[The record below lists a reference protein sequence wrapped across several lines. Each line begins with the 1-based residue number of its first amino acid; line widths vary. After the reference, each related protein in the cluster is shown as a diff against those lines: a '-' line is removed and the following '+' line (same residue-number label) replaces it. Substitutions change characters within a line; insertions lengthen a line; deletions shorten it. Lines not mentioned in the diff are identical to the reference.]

1 MKIYNLFLS
10 LFLLSACSLKN
21 EQIVATNLKTQTLM
35 FSQKQKINIDGKN
48 AVFTMSY
55 LNPVLD
61 LDSKDDVFALIV
73 TPNTLDFKNLEVFV
87 NNKLANIKF
96 LDSNDELLKY
106 LIDNQFSQ
114 YFKISLPSVKSE
126 DRLKTIVCFEGVN
139 CFELNFEKYS
149 KSLYYR
155 SKDVDTQYN

>member
-73 TPNTLDFKNLEVFV
+73 TPNRRLEFICVY
-87 NNKLANIKF
+87 K
-96 LDSNDELLKY
+96 
-106 LIDNQFSQ
+106 
-114 YFKISLPSVKSE
+114 
-126 DRLKTIVCFEGVN
+126 RLKI
-139 CFELNFEKYS
+139 
-149 KSLYYR
+149 
-155 SKDVDTQYN
+155 